1 MIRSALALAALLGL
15 AVGSGTAFAG
25 SGCSDSMHVGT
36 SKQTVASVD
45 GKSSTPVVMPSSGK
59 GG

>member
-15 AVGSGTAFAG
+15 AISSATAYAA
-25 SGCSDSMHVGT
+25 CSDSMHVSTG
-36 SKQTVASVD
+36 KQTVASAD
-45 GKSSTPVVMPSSGK
+45 GKSSPPIVVPSSGK